1 MSHMFWIGI
10 ILGTILGVV
19 VAIICACCVISH
31 TISEEEEQLELRE
44 IIEGDDKCR
53 NS

>member
-1 MSHMFWIGI
+1 MNNMFWIGV
-10 ILGTILGVV
+10 ILGTVIG
-19 VAIICACCVISH
+19 IIISIVCACCVISD

-44 IIEGDDKCR
+44 IIEGDDKCK